1 MKLKCIILG
10 VLLLLCSMVF
20 AIDPWGQPEILT
32 GSMSVMAQV
41 SINSSPAST
50 GDVLAAFVTVGGI
63 PQLRGKESVTVIGG
77 TAGCLLMV
85 YTETNDEVISFK
97 VWDESAQQVYDVS
110 QTLPSVV
117 NGSAGEYPGNLYQ
130 IYGGTVT
137 DPWGEPLILTGS
149 MSVMAQVSIN
159 SSPAGNGDILA
170 AFVTVGAEE
179 QLRGKCPIQIIQG
192 TAGCLLLVFTESGGE
207 TLNFKVWDFSTQ
219 TIVPVTQTMLSEVGG
234 MVGSYP
240 NSFYQILAG
249 TPQVVATP
257 SFNPGAGTYQTAQS
271 ITISCSTPGAQI
283 RYTTNGIE
291 PTESSAL
298 YSSPISLPL
307 NSSTVIKAKAFLANW
322 TPSLVAT
329 AAYSITGTVAT
340 PVISPPTGTY
350 TSTQSVTISCATAG
364 AQIRYTTNG
373 AEPSASSTLYNAPI
387 TIAASGTLK
396 AKAFLANWAN
406 SATAV
411 ATYNITGSVA
421 MPTFTPQP
429 GEYELQVDV
438 SLACSTD
445 GAAIRYTLDDTE
457 PNEYSL
463 MYTTPIHITQATTIR
478 AKGFKQ
484 DWTPSA
490 TAVGV
495 YTISVAIPED
505 PATPVVTGINGIY
518 PNPFSEATNIKLG
531 IGEANQAYQLNIYN
545 IKGEC
550 VFRTQGNAKGNIDL
564 SWNGYGS
571 NGAKL
576 PAGVYLVSFCSGNTI
591 QTRKAVLK

>member
-1 MKLKCIILG
+1 M
-10 VLLLLCSMVF
+10 
-20 AIDPWGQPEILT
+20 
-32 GSMSVMAQV
+32 
-41 SINSSPAST
+41 
-50 GDVLAAFVTVGGI
+50 
-63 PQLRGKESVTVIGG
+63 
-77 TAGCLLMV
+77 
-85 YTETNDEVISFK
+85 
-97 VWDESAQQVYDVS
+97 
-110 QTLPSVV
+110 
-117 NGSAGEYPGNLYQ
+117 
-130 IYGGTVT
+130 
-137 DPWGEPLILTGS
+137 
-149 MSVMAQVSIN
+149 
-159 SSPAGNGDILA
+159 
-170 AFVTVGAEE
+170 TVGAEE

-207 TLNFKVWDFSTQ
+207 TINFKVWDFSTQ

-257 SFNPGAGTYQTAQS
+257 GFNPGAGTYQTAQS

-329 AAYSITGTVAT
+329 ASYSITGTVAT

-396 AKAFLANWAN
+396 AKAFLTNWAN

-411 ATYNITGSVA
+411 AIYNITGSVA

-438 SLACSTD
+438 SLACSSD